1 MSESYINY
9 SLSIAKDGLYCNGAK
24 ELDLHEEGLIDK
36 LDSIYDSQIKDY
48 PKYYRMDGMA
58 KLVFILGD
66 LICTRTNICSDIDSS
81 DIAFVMLNAT
91 GSFPSD
97 SIHSNL
103 IMEGFDKASPSNF
116 VYTLPNVGMG
126 EVCIK
131 WKITGEGL
139 FLIEDAFSAK
149 RICEIADL
157 FLAQGKCKAIVIGW
171 AEPTE
176 NEGNCIFLISNKGT
190 GINLLNTEKNILKI
204 CKNE

>member
-1 MSESYINY
+1 MNESYINY
-9 SLSIAKDGLYCNGAK
+9 SLSIAKDGLYCNGSK
-24 ELDLHEEGLIDK
+24 EVDLQQEGLIEK

-66 LICTRTNICSDIDSS
+66 LICARTKICDDIDGS
-81 DIAFVMLNAT
+81 DLAFVMLNAT

-97 SIHSNL
+97 SIHNNL
-103 IMEGFDKASPSNF
+103 IMDGFERASPSNF

-139 FLIEDAFSAK
+139 FLIEDEFSANC
-149 RICEIADL
+149 ICEIADL
-157 FLAQGKCKAIVIGW
+157 FLSQGKCKAIVIGW

-176 NEGNCIFLISNKGT
+176 NEGNCIFLISNKGK

-204 CKNE
+204 RKNE